1 MPMAD
6 SFSSEDAKSF
16 SFEQLREE
24 ELALNR
30 KASLVDTRTDIDNR
44 QTGGLIWRILLLLRF
59 FWQRFAVV
67 LSMEWI
73 LAAVAAAVAPWA
85 GKVLIDHVVLGQP
98 IPDDGRGYPS
108 FLLPAVEFLTGS
120 SALTILFWLAIWT
133 AVGVA
138 ARLVW
143 EYVHDLVEERLQH
156 SMMYMLR
163 ARLFESMRRLPITQL
178 DNQPIGDS
186 VFRTIYDVSSV
197 THVIRLVFQVTGN
210 TLVTFTVAAL
220 TMLSA
225 YPDSPMVVWLALGVM
240 PVYVLVT
247 LPFSR
252 MIRHRAQ
259 ATVAAGTV
267 FTSATEEGMDN
278 IQAVQSLGVNDL
290 EKERFGLTSANAFR
304 RERYEMLA
312 NGAIEGLGEFAGK
325 VLYLGFMLYMLGVV
339 ISGEMTPG
347 DYAVIL
353 GYFLTM
359 SEPAKSLGGLW
370 LNIQGPAAKA
380 RRVFAML
387 DMDSEDDVGTVA
399 METVSEGIEF
409 QEVGFTYPDGRVA
422 LSNVSFEA
430 RQGEMVALA
439 GPTGA
444 GKTTLAYLV
453 PRYHVATQGRI
464 LVDGR
469 NINEFAI
476 DSLRSQVTYVF
487 QEAETLAI
495 SVADNIRFGNP
506 EATQQEVERVARLVG
521 IHDFIADLPEGYQ
534 TLLGTT
540 SSKLSVGQ
548 KQRLSIARGLIR
560 DTAVLILDEPTSA
573 LDPETENYLASAL
586 REAAKEKLVI
596 VIAHRLSTIRQAD
609 KVVFLEHGQVVEQ
622 GTHDE
627 LMNLT
632 SGRYREFVNLQEGA
646 SAND

>member
-1 MPMAD
+1 MAD
-6 SFSSEDAKSF
+6 SFSAEDAKSF

-163 ARLFESMRRLPITQL
+163 SRLFESMRRLPITQL

-409 QEVGFTYPDGRVA
+409 QQVGFTYPDGRVA

-596 VIAHRLSTIRQAD
+596 VIAHRLSTIRQAN

>member
-1 MPMAD
+1 MAD

-252 MIRHRAQ
+252 MIHHRAQ

-409 QEVGFTYPDGRVA
+409 QQVGFTYPDGRVA

>member
-1 MPMAD
+1 MAD

-409 QEVGFTYPDGRVA
+409 QQVGFTYPDGRVA

-560 DTAVLILDEPTSA
+560 NTAVLILDEPTSA

>member
-1 MPMAD
+1 MAD

-409 QEVGFTYPDGRVA
+409 QQVGFTYPDGRVA

-573 LDPETENYLASAL
+573 LDPETENYLAYAL

>member
-1 MPMAD
+1 MAD
-6 SFSSEDAKSF
+6 SFSAEDAKSF

-163 ARLFESMRRLPITQL
+163 ARLFESMRSLPITQL

-409 QEVGFTYPDGRVA
+409 QQVGFTYPDGRVA

>member
-1 MPMAD
+1 MAD
-6 SFSSEDAKSF
+6 SFSAEDAKSF

-325 VLYLGFMLYMLGVV
+325 VLYLGFMLYMLGMV

-409 QEVGFTYPDGRVA
+409 QQVGFTYPDGRVA

-586 REAAKEKLVI
+586 GEAAKEKLVI

>member
-1 MPMAD
+1 MAD

-98 IPDDGRGYPS
+98 IPDDGRGYPT

>member
-1 MPMAD
+1 
-6 SFSSEDAKSF
+6 
-16 SFEQLREE
+16 
-24 ELALNR
+24 
-30 KASLVDTRTDIDNR
+30 
-44 QTGGLIWRILLLLRF
+44 
-59 FWQRFAVV
+59 
-67 LSMEWI
+67 
-73 LAAVAAAVAPWA
+73 
-85 GKVLIDHVVLGQP
+85 
-98 IPDDGRGYPS
+98 
-108 FLLPAVEFLTGS
+108 
-120 SALTILFWLAIWT
+120 
-133 AVGVA
+133 
-138 ARLVW
+138 
-143 EYVHDLVEERLQH
+143 
-156 SMMYMLR
+156 
-163 ARLFESMRRLPITQL
+163 
-178 DNQPIGDS
+178 
-186 VFRTIYDVSSV
+186 
-197 THVIRLVFQVTGN
+197 
-210 TLVTFTVAAL
+210 
-220 TMLSA
+220 
-225 YPDSPMVVWLALGVM
+225 
-240 PVYVLVT
+240 
-247 LPFSR
+247 
-252 MIRHRAQ
+252 
-259 ATVAAGTV
+259 
-267 FTSATEEGMDN
+267 
-278 IQAVQSLGVNDL
+278 
-290 EKERFGLTSANAFR
+290 
-304 RERYEMLA
+304 MLA

-409 QEVGFTYPDGRVA
+409 QQVGFTYPDGRVA

-646 SAND
+646 PAND

>member
-409 QEVGFTYPDGRVA
+409 QQVGFTYPDGRVA

-596 VIAHRLSTIRQAD
+596 VIAHRLSTIRQAN

>member
-1 MPMAD
+1 MAD
-6 SFSSEDAKSF
+6 SFSAEDAKSF

-225 YPDSPMVVWLALGVM
+225 YPDSPIVVWLALGVM

-409 QEVGFTYPDGRVA
+409 QQVGFTYPDGRVA

-586 REAAKEKLVI
+586 GEAAKEKLVI

>member
-1 MPMAD
+1 MAD

>member
-1 MPMAD
+1 MAD
-6 SFSSEDAKSF
+6 SFSAEDAKSF

-409 QEVGFTYPDGRVA
+409 QQVGFTYPDGRVA

-586 REAAKEKLVI
+586 GEAAKEKLVI

>member
-1 MPMAD
+1 MAD

-409 QEVGFTYPDGRVA
+409 QQVGFTYPDGRVA

-586 REAAKEKLVI
+586 GEAAKEKLVI

>member
-1 MPMAD
+1 MAD

-133 AVGVA
+133 VGVA

-409 QEVGFTYPDGRVA
+409 QQVGFTYPDGRVA

>member
-1 MPMAD
+1 MAD

-30 KASLVDTRTDIDNR
+30 KASQVDTRTDIDNR

-409 QEVGFTYPDGRVA
+409 QQVGFTYPDGRVA

-469 NINEFAI
+469 NINEFAV

>member
-1 MPMAD
+1 MAD
-6 SFSSEDAKSF
+6 SFSAEDAKSF

-24 ELALNR
+24 EMALNR

-73 LAAVAAAVAPWA
+73 LAGVTAAVAPWA

-163 ARLFESMRRLPITQL
+163 SRLFESMRRLPITQL

-278 IQAVQSLGVNDL
+278 IQAVQSLGVNEL

-359 SEPAKSLGGLW
+359 SEPAQSLGGLW

-409 QEVGFTYPDGRVA
+409 QQVGFTYPDGRVA
-422 LSNVSFEA
+422 LRNVSFEA

-487 QEAETLAI
+487 QETETLAI

-521 IHDFIADLPEGYQ
+521 IHDFISDLPEGYQ

-622 GTHDE
+622 GAHDE

>member
-1 MPMAD
+1 MAD

-225 YPDSPMVVWLALGVM
+225 YPDSPIVVWLALGVM
-240 PVYVLVT
+240 PIYVLVT

-409 QEVGFTYPDGRVA
+409 QQVGFTYPDGRVA

>member
-1 MPMAD
+1 MAD
-6 SFSSEDAKSF
+6 SFSAEDAKSF

-163 ARLFESMRRLPITQL
+163 SRLFESMRRLPITQL

-409 QEVGFTYPDGRVA
+409 QQVGFTYPDGRVA

>member
-1 MPMAD
+1 MAD
-6 SFSSEDAKSF
+6 SFSAEDAKSF

-325 VLYLGFMLYMLGVV
+325 VLYLGFMLYMLGMV

-409 QEVGFTYPDGRVA
+409 QQVGFTYPDGRVA

>member
-1 MPMAD
+1 MAD
-6 SFSSEDAKSF
+6 SFSAEDAKSF

-409 QEVGFTYPDGRVA
+409 QQVGFTYPDGRVA

>member
-1 MPMAD
+1 MAD

-387 DMDSEDDVGTVA
+387 DMDSEDDVGTLA

-409 QEVGFTYPDGRVA
+409 QQVGFTYPDGRVA

>member
-1 MPMAD
+1 MAD
-6 SFSSEDAKSF
+6 SFSAEDAKSF

-409 QEVGFTYPDGRVA
+409 QQVGFTYPDGRVA

-596 VIAHRLSTIRQAD
+596 VIAHRLSTIRQAN

>member
-1 MPMAD
+1 
-6 SFSSEDAKSF
+6 
-16 SFEQLREE
+16 
-24 ELALNR
+24 
-30 KASLVDTRTDIDNR
+30 
-44 QTGGLIWRILLLLRF
+44 
-59 FWQRFAVV
+59 
-67 LSMEWI
+67 
-73 LAAVAAAVAPWA
+73 
-85 GKVLIDHVVLGQP
+85 
-98 IPDDGRGYPS
+98 
-108 FLLPAVEFLTGS
+108 
-120 SALTILFWLAIWT
+120 
-133 AVGVA
+133 
-138 ARLVW
+138 
-143 EYVHDLVEERLQH
+143 
-156 SMMYMLR
+156 MMYMLR

-409 QEVGFTYPDGRVA
+409 QQVGFTYPDGRVA

-646 SAND
+646 PAND

>member
-1 MPMAD
+1 MAD

-399 METVSEGIEF
+399 IETVSEGIKF
-409 QEVGFTYPDGRVA
+409 QQVGFTYPDGRVA

>member
-1 MPMAD
+1 MAD
-6 SFSSEDAKSF
+6 SFSAEDAKSF

-387 DMDSEDDVGTVA
+387 DMDSEGDVGTVA
-399 METVSEGIEF
+399 METVAEGIEF
-409 QEVGFTYPDGRVA
+409 QQVGFTYPDGRVA

>member
-1 MPMAD
+1 MAD

-163 ARLFESMRRLPITQL
+163 SRLFESMRRLPITQL

-409 QEVGFTYPDGRVA
+409 QQVGFTYPDGRVA

>member
-409 QEVGFTYPDGRVA
+409 QQVGFTYPDGRVA

>member
-1 MPMAD
+1 MAD
-6 SFSSEDAKSF
+6 SFSAEDAKSF

-73 LAAVAAAVAPWA
+73 LAAVTAAVAPWA

-409 QEVGFTYPDGRVA
+409 QQVGFTYPDGRVA

-586 REAAKEKLVI
+586 GEAAKEKLVI

>member
-1 MPMAD
+1 MAD

-409 QEVGFTYPDGRVA
+409 QQVGFTYPDGRVA

-596 VIAHRLSTIRQAD
+596 VIAHRLSTIRQAN

>member
-1 MPMAD
+1 MAD

-409 QEVGFTYPDGRVA
+409 QQVGFTYPDGRVA

-586 REAAKEKLVI
+586 REASKEKLVI